1 MSVHCSGFAIV
12 ASKII
17 ELQKNTLNN
26 ITLDKHIQNC
36 LENNMFQYNLK
47 QLSNINL
54 QSKVSHAV
62 KYLLSC

>member
-12 ASKII
+12 AFKII

-54 QSKVSHAV
+54 QLNVSHAV